1 MFGPFQ
7 VIKVINEQAYQLK
20 LSKSMQVHPVFHVS
34 LLKPYWA
41 NNLTNQVEPPP
52 PPIGI
57 VTDQIDEREWEVEE
71 ILKSRRRRGALQYL
85 VKWKGYSGPDSQ
97 TWQSADKV
105 SNAQD
110 LVSSFHRSY
119 PLLPS
124 PAET

>member
-1 MFGPFQ
+1 MFSPFQ

-20 LSKSMQVHPVFHVS
+20 LPKSMQVHPVFHVS
-34 LLKPYWA
+34 LLKPYCVNTLADW
-41 NNLTNQVEPPP
+41 VEPPP

-71 ILKSRRRRGALQYL
+71 ILKSRKRRGALQYL

-110 LVSSFHRSY
+110 LVNSFHHSY